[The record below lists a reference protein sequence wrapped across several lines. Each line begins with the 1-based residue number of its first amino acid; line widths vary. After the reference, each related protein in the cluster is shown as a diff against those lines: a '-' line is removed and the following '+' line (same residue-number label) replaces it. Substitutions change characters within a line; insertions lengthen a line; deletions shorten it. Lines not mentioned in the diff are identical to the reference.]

1 LIFFFAVF
9 LVFDAVGFIFQIVAQ
24 YAIMA
29 SHEISRK
36 PDIGTVDEKF
46 GIKNIK

>member
-1 LIFFFAVF
+1 
-9 LVFDAVGFIFQIVAQ
+9 
-24 YAIMA
+24 MA